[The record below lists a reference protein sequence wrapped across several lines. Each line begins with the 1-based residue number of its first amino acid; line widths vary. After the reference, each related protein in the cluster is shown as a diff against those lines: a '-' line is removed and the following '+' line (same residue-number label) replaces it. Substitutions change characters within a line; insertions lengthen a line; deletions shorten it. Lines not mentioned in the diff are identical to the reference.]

1 MNEVKSKL
9 MEALNKA
16 QKDAE
21 EFAAEHKISSNGG
34 AGGGGGGLP
43 SAEAEAESGAS
54 GQGVLI

>member
-34 AGGGGGGLP
+34 GGGGLP
-43 SAEAEAESGAS
+43 SAEAEADSGAS